1 MTETQTEIIAPV
13 ADHVWVGIPGPGEG
27 AMAALVDGGE
37 MLVLDTTSYNVW
49 AERFVAHVAD
59 AESCP
64 GPSLLYISHRHF
76 DHFAGADAIDAP
88 VIGHWLTRAVM
99 ARYTPEWMHRNIEEW
114 TRLEMVVPELVRDPK
129 VVLPEILFDRELE
142 IEIGSSTVRL
152 MHVGGHCTDQTIAYL
167 PKQRVLFA
175 SDNIIH
181 EKPPY
186 TGDGDLFTWIEA
198 LRSMQRL
205 DVETVIPG
213 HGSVGG
219 PELIDAKITYL
230 EELLE
235 AKLNGEG

>member
-1 MTETQTEIIAPV
+1 VTETIEAV
-13 ADHVWVGIPGPGEG
+13 ADGVWVGIPGPGEG
-27 AMAALVDGGE
+27 AMAALVDSGK

-49 AERFVAHVAD
+49 AEKFVAHVAE
-59 AESCP
+59 AESCR

-76 DHFAGADAIDAP
+76 DHFAGADAIDVP

-99 ARYTPEWMHRNIEEW
+99 ARYTQEWMDRNIEEW
-114 TRLEMVVPELVRDPK
+114 TRLEMVVPELLRDPT
-129 VVLPEILFDRELE
+129 VVLPQILFDTDMDVEV
-142 IEIGSSTVRL
+142 GSSVAQL
-152 MHVGGHCTDQTIAYL
+152 MHVGGHCTDQTVAYL

-181 EKPPY
+181 EKPVY

-198 LRSMQRL
+198 LRKLQKL
-205 DVETVIPG
+205 PIEVVIPG

-219 PELIDAKITYL
+219 PELIDAKIAYL

-235 AKLNGEG
+235 EKLRGHT

>member
-1 MTETQTEIIAPV
+1 METVEAV
-13 ADHVWVGIPGPGEG
+13 ADGVWVGIPGPGEG

-49 AERFVAHVAD
+49 AERFVARVAEE
-59 AESCP
+59 ESCS
-64 GPSLLYISHRHF
+64 GPSLVYISHRHF
-76 DHFAGADAIDAP
+76 DHFAGADAINAP

-99 ARYTPEWMHRNIEEW
+99 ARYTQQWMDQNIAEW
-114 TRLEMVVPELVRDPK
+114 TRLEMLVPELVREPK
-129 VVLPEILFDRELE
+129 VVLPQILFDSHLE
-142 IEIGSSTVRL
+142 VQVGSASAQL
-152 MHVGGHCTDQTIAYL
+152 MHVGGHCTDQTVAYL

-181 EKPPY
+181 EKPVY

-198 LRSMQRL
+198 LRKLQKL
-205 DVETVIPG
+205 PIEVVIPG

-219 PELIDAKITYL
+219 PELIEAKIAYL

-235 AKLNGEG
+235 AKLRGDE

>member
-1 MTETQTEIIAPV
+1 MTETIEAV
-13 ADHVWVGIPGPGEG
+13 AEGVWVGIPGPGEG
-27 AMAALVDGGE
+27 AMAALVDDGR

-49 AERFVAHVAD
+49 AEKFVAQVAD
-59 AESCP
+59 AESCS

-99 ARYTPEWMHRNIEEW
+99 ARYTQDWMDRNIKEW
-114 TRLEMVVPELVRDPK
+114 TRLEMVVPELLRDPK
-129 VVLPEILFDRELE
+129 VVLPQILFDSELE
-142 IEIGSSTVRL
+142 VEVGSSVAHL
-152 MHVGGHCTDQTIAYL
+152 MHVGGHCTDQTVAYL

-181 EKPPY
+181 EKPVY

-198 LRSMQRL
+198 LRKLQKL
-205 DVETVIPG
+205 PIDVVIPG

-219 PELIDAKITYL
+219 PELIDAKIDYL
-230 EELLE
+230 EQLVEE
-235 AKLNGEG
+235 KLQAHS